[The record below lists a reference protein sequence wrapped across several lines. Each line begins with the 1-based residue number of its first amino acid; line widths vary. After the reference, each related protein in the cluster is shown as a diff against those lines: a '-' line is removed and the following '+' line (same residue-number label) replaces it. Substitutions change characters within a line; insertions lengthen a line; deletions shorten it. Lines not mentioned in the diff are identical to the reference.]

1 MNPVG
6 FRAFLGLGSC
16 LFPPRKYVMIG
27 KIAPQYPRISV
38 TLHLLRISAPA
49 QDRLISLQGCIVGS
63 GCLVPDH
70 SIRTK
75 ALLNLLCLC
84 LSNRNHS
91 MLLKMS
97 VLQQLAL
104 IHLDEKKKISL
115 LRSTFCR
122 LKTNTMGLES

>member
-27 KIAPQYPRISV
+27 KIAPQYTRISV
-38 TLHLLRISAPA
+38 TLNLLRISAAAEDPP
-49 QDRLISLQGCIVGS
+49 ISLWGCIVGS
-63 GCLVPDH
+63 GCLVPDR
-70 SIRTK
+70 SIHTK

-97 VLQQLAL
+97 VFQHLA
-104 IHLDEKKKISL
+104 
-115 LRSTFCR
+115 
-122 LKTNTMGLES
+122 